1 MYAIWN
7 PLGLVF
13 TVGGRLI
20 SMLDPSGRD
29 VKASDSRVLDRTEI
43 DLVGKIVMEGQ
54 IQDGI
59 GRGYTCPEKE
69 GMIDS

>member
-7 PLGLVF
+7 PLGLAF
-13 TVGGRLI
+13 KVGGRLH
-20 SMLDPSGRD
+20 SMSDPSGRD
-29 VKASDSRVLDRTEI
+29 VKASDSKFLDRKEI
-43 DLVGKIVMEGQ
+43 DLLRKIVMEGQ

-59 GRGYTCPEKE
+59 GHGYICPEKE